1 MNASKP
7 APSSQPAS
15 SAQTTSRPMRSVTD
29 VTSTATMKTVLS
41 TIWAK
46 AGGKY
51 ALIVIGAWLLVSA
64 LSLVWT
70 PYSLLDTNGFNAWAS
85 PSAAHPL
92 GTDGTGADVFSWL
105 LAGSHTNL
113 VIVLLTVVAS
123 MAWGLLLIAA
133 MVARNAALAS
143 SSVVVVDALISVP
156 TVLIAL
162 ILAVPLGAS
171 IAVIVIACGFGYGL
185 NLARV
190 ARPAALLASRSS
202 YVESALANGAS
213 GWRVLISHVMPNI
226 LPVLAVQLSL
236 SAGTA
241 VLAESGLTY
250 LGIGVPSGVPSW
262 GHSLATSVKLINVF
276 PLTVVWPGLIVTV
289 VVVALNIFGDVLR
302 DAIDPVTNP
311 ALREIGGER

>member
-1 MNASKP
+1 MSNVRRA
-7 APSSQPAS
+7 
-15 SAQTTSRPMRSVTD
+15 TTGGRRAAFVI
-29 VTSTATMKTVLS
+29 VLHS
-41 TIWAK
+41 MWRRAE
-46 AGGKY
+46 GKF
-51 ALIVIGAWLLVSA
+51 ALIVLALWLLIAIVS
-64 LSLVWT
+64 LFWT
-70 PYSLLDTNGFNAWAS
+70 PQSLWATDGYHVWAK
-85 PSAAHPL
+85 PSAEHWL

-162 ILAVPLGAS
+162 ILA
-171 IAVIVIACGFGYGL
+171 ACGFGYGL

>member
-1 MNASKP
+1 MSNVRRA
-7 APSSQPAS
+7 
-15 SAQTTSRPMRSVTD
+15 TTGGRRAAFVI
-29 VTSTATMKTVLS
+29 VLHS
-41 TIWAK
+41 MWRRAE
-46 AGGKY
+46 GKF
-51 ALIVIGAWLLVSA
+51 ALIVLALWLLIAIVS
-64 LSLVWT
+64 LFWT
-70 PYSLLDTNGFNAWAS
+70 PQSLWATDGYHVWAK
-85 PSAAHPL
+85 PSAEHWL
-92 GTDGTGADVFSWL
+92 GTDGTGADVVSWL

-202 YVESALANGAS
+202 AMLCRIFCRYWLCNCHCRRARRCWLSRGS
-213 GWRVLISHVMPNI
+213 LISVSVCRPVCRAGGI
-226 LPVLAVQLSL
+226 L
-236 SAGTA
+236 
-241 VLAESGLTY
+241 
-250 LGIGVPSGVPSW
+250 W
-262 GHSLATSVKLINVF
+262 
-276 PLTVVWPGLIVTV
+276 PLRSNSSTCSH
-289 VVVALNIFGDVLR
+289 
-302 DAIDPVTNP
+302 
-311 ALREIGGER
+311 